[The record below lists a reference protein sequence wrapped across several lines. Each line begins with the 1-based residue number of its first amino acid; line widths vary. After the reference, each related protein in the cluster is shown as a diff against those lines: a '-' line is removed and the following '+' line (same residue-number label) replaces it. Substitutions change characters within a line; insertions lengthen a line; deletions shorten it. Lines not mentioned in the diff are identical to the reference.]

1 MESNASDREIV
12 ATRLFDAPR
21 ERMFQLWTDPA
32 HLGKW
37 WGPRGF
43 TTTTHAMDVRPGGEW
58 RFVMHGPDG
67 TDYQNRISY
76 IEVVSPER
84 LVYRHSGDEGTDPV
98 RFHVTVTFAAEA
110 GKTRLTTRMV
120 FDRPEDRTLVAEKYG
135 AIEGLRQ
142 TLDRLEELVAQG

>member
-43 TTTTHAMDVRPGGEW
+43 ATTTHAMDVRPGGEW